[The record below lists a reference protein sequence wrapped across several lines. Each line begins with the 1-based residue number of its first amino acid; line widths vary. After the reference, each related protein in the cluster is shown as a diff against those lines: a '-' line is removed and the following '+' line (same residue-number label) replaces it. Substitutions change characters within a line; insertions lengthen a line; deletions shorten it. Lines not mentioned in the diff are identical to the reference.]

1 MGRMGNWAVPSYAV
15 RCNANRSALRWPMQR
30 TALGNAPR
38 CDNRRRTLPCGKEQ
52 RKAFCP
58 PGFRLRKLPVIR
70 LQDAAGLAAFILS
83 GAFPSAAEASGGA
96 FSSSTP
102 KQYPQNQASLL
113 SWLQQS
119 QGTIGR
125 SHHKK

>member
-1 MGRMGNWAVPSYAV
+1 MWQGAAKGVLPTRLPSA
-15 RCNANRSALRWPMQR
+15 
-30 TALGNAPR
+30 
-38 CDNRRRTLPCGKEQ
+38 
-52 RKAFCP
+52 KAA
-58 PGFRLRKLPVIR
+58 VIR

-83 GAFPSAAEASGGA
+83 GAFPSAAEAYGRD

-113 SWLQQS
+113 SRLQQY